1 MSTAVAERPAPNQ
14 SLVAKFA
21 GRYNIDPNKLL
32 ATLKATAFRQR
43 NNRDITD
50 EQMAA
55 LLIVADQYKLNPFT
69 KEIFAYEDKGAIVP
83 VVSVDGWARI
93 INEHPAFNGLEFRYS
108 EEMDTPAAG
117 KACPVWCEILIYRK
131 DRDRPTIVREY
142 LDETYQGPRGE
153 NKVNGPWQ
161 SHTKRMLRHKVLI
174 QGARIAFGFAGIYDE
189 DEADRIVE
197 RDMGAA
203 DMARPATGQVVAM
216 PQAKPKAKQIEQQ
229 EATTLQQPARA
240 QQQAE
245 PVERVTAAEQPGR
258 RAQQSQAV
266 EDVEANDLATDGEK
280 QWVRNKLNAAEIPV
294 QEALDALG
302 LSTPDT
308 LDGLTRDA
316 FVALQDYIRENG

>member
-14 SLVAKFA
+14 SLIAKFA
-21 GRYNIDPNKLL
+21 GRYSIDPGKLM

-108 EEMDTPAAG
+108 EEMETPVAG
-117 KACPVWCEILIYRK
+117 KACPIWCEILIYRK

-153 NKVNGPWQ
+153 NKINGPWQ

-203 DMARPATGQVVAM
+203 ETVAQPASRVAM
-216 PQAKPKAKQIEQQ
+216 PQAKPKQVTTHPADVIEQPAQ
-229 EATTLQQPARA
+229 RTRQPVA
-240 QQQAE
+240 QRQQAKEAAQDIAPTDGE
-245 PVERVTAAEQPGR
+245 PTSGA
-258 RAQQSQAV
+258 
-266 EDVEANDLATDGEK
+266 DLATDGEK
-280 QWVRNKLNAAEIPV
+280 QYVRTRLAAAEIPV

-302 LSTPDT
+302 LSTADT
-308 LDGLTRDA
+308 LDGLTRDS
-316 FVALQDYIRENG
+316 FVALQDYIQENC

>member
-1 MSTAVAERPAPNQ
+1 MSTAVAERSAPNQ
-14 SLVAKFA
+14 SLIAKFA
-21 GRYNIDPNKLL
+21 GRYSIDPGKLM

-108 EEMDTPAAG
+108 EEMETPAAG
-117 KACPVWCEILIYRK
+117 KACPIWCEILIYRK

-153 NKVNGPWQ
+153 NKINGPWQ

-197 RDMGAA
+197 RDMG
-203 DMARPATGQVVAM
+203 VAEPVAQPTSRVTM
-216 PQAKPKAKQIEQQ
+216 PQAKPKQVANQPTDVVE
-229 EATTLQQPARA
+229 QPATRTRQPAA
-240 QQQAE
+240 QRQQARDDAQD
-245 PVERVTAAEQPGR
+245 VAAEQTG
-258 RAQQSQAV
+258 SV
-266 EDVEANDLATDGEK
+266 DLATDGEK
-280 QWVRNKLNAAEIPV
+280 QYVRTKLAGAEIPV
-294 QEALDALG
+294 QEALDRLG

-308 LDGLTRDA
+308 LDGLTRDG
-316 FVALQDYIRENG
+316 FTALQDYIQENC

>member
-108 EEMDTPAAG
+108 EEMETPAAG

-203 DMARPATGQVVAM
+203 ETVAQPASRVAM
-216 PQAKPKAKQIEQQ
+216 PQARPKQVASQPADVVEQPAQRTRQPVAQRQQAK
-229 EATTLQQPARA
+229 EATQDVAPTGGEPADGA
-240 QQQAE
+240 
-245 PVERVTAAEQPGR
+245 
-258 RAQQSQAV
+258 
-266 EDVEANDLATDGEK
+266 DLATDGEK
-280 QWVRNKLNAAEIPV
+280 QYVRTKLAGAEIPL
-294 QEALDALG
+294 QEALDTLG

-308 LDGLTRDA
+308 LDGLTRDG
-316 FVALQDYIRENG
+316 FVALQDFIRENC

>member
-43 NNRDITD
+43 NNREISD

-153 NKVNGPWQ
+153 NKINGPWQ

-203 DMARPATGQVVAM
+203 EPVAQPTSRVAM
-216 PQAKPKAKQIEQQ
+216 PQARPKQVTNQPAEVIEQPTQ
-229 EATTLQQPARA
+229 RARQPVA
-240 QQQAE
+240 QRQQATE
-245 PVERVTAAEQPGR
+245 DAQDVATADAPTP
-258 RAQQSQAV
+258 A
-266 EDVEANDLATDGEK
+266 DLATDGEK
-280 QWVRNKLNAAEIPV
+280 QYVRTKLSAAGIPV

-308 LDGLTRDA
+308 LDGLTRDG
-316 FVALQDYIRENG
+316 FVALQDYIKENC

>member
-43 NNRDITD
+43 NNREISD

-108 EEMDTPAAG
+108 EEMDTPSAG

-153 NKVNGPWQ
+153 NKINGPWQ

-203 DMARPATGQVVAM
+203 EPAAQPTSRVAM
-216 PQAKPKAKQIEQQ
+216 PQARPKQVTNQPADVIEQPTQ
-229 EATTLQQPARA
+229 RTRQ
-240 QQQAE
+240 
-245 PVERVTAAEQPGR
+245 TAAQRQHATED
-258 RAQQSQAV
+258 AQDVATADAPTAV
-266 EDVEANDLATDGEK
+266 DLATDGEK
-280 QWVRNKLNAAEIPV
+280 QYVRTKLSAAGIPV

-316 FVALQDYIRENG
+316 FVALQDYIKENC

>member
-43 NNRDITD
+43 NNREISD

-108 EEMDTPAAG
+108 EEMETPAAG

-203 DMARPATGQVVAM
+203 DTVAQPASRVAM
-216 PQAKPKAKQIEQQ
+216 PQARPKQV
-229 EATTLQQPARA
+229 TSQPADATEQPA
-240 QQQAE
+240 QRPRQPVAQRQQAKE
-245 PVERVTAAEQPGR
+245 SAQDVAQSDAASTDG
-258 RAQQSQAV
+258 A
-266 EDVEANDLATDGEK
+266 DLATDGEK
-280 QWVRNKLNAAEIPV
+280 QYVRTRLAAAEIPV

-316 FVALQDYIRENG
+316 FVALQDYIQENC

>member
-21 GRYNIDPNKLL
+21 SRYNIDANKLMS
-32 ATLKATAFRQR
+32 TLKATAFRQR
-43 NNRDITD
+43 NNREITD

-108 EEMDTPAAG
+108 DEVDTPAAG
-117 KACPVWCEILIYRK
+117 KSCPIWCEVLIYRK

-153 NKVNGPWQ
+153 NKINGPWQ

-203 DMARPATGQVVAM
+203 ETVAQPTSRVAM
-216 PQAKPKAKQIEQQ
+216 PQARPKQVTSQPADVIEQPAQ
-229 EATTLQQPARA
+229 RTRQPAAER
-240 QQQAE
+240 QQAKE
-245 PVERVTAAEQPGR
+245 P
-258 RAQQSQAV
+258 AQ
-266 EDVEANDLATDGEK
+266 DVPPTDADLATDGEK
-280 QWVRNKLNAAEIPV
+280 QYVRTKLSAAEIPV
-294 QEALDALG
+294 QEALDTLG

-308 LDGLTRDA
+308 LDGLTRDG
-316 FVALQDYIRENG
+316 FVALQDYIKENC

>member
-21 GRYNIDPNKLL
+21 SRYNIDANKLMS
-32 ATLKATAFRQR
+32 TLKATAFRQR
-43 NNRDITD
+43 NNREITD

-108 EEMDTPAAG
+108 EDMETPTAG
-117 KACPVWCEILIYRK
+117 KACPIWCEILIYRK

-153 NKVNGPWQ
+153 NKINGPWQ

-203 DMARPATGQVVAM
+203 ETVAQPTSRVAM
-216 PQAKPKAKQIEQQ
+216 PQARPKQVSSQPADVIEQPAQ
-229 EATTLQQPARA
+229 RTRQPVAQRQQTKEPAQDVA
-240 QQQAE
+240 PAE
-245 PVERVTAAEQPGR
+245 AEQTDGT
-258 RAQQSQAV
+258 
-266 EDVEANDLATDGEK
+266 DLATDGEK
-280 QWVRNKLNAAEIPV
+280 QYVRSKLSAAEIPV

-302 LSTPDT
+302 LSTPGT
-308 LDGLTRDA
+308 LDGLTRDG
-316 FVALQDYIRENG
+316 FVALQDYIKENC

>member
-1 MSTAVAERPAPNQ
+1 MSTAVAERPATNQ

-21 GRYNIDPNKLL
+21 SKYSIDANKLL

-43 NNRDITD
+43 NNREITD

-108 EEMDTPAAG
+108 EEVETPAAG
-117 KACPVWCEILIYRK
+117 KPCPTWCEVLIYRK
-131 DRDRPTIVREY
+131 DRERPTIVREY

-153 NKVNGPWQ
+153 NKINGPWQ
-161 SHTKRMLRHKVLI
+161 SHTKRMLRHKTLI

-189 DEADRIVE
+189 DEAERIVE

-203 DMARPATGQVVAM
+203 DTSPAERASSVPQPKARPKQV
-216 PQAKPKAKQIEQQ
+216 
-229 EATTLQQPARA
+229 TQQPAETIEQPATAAR
-240 QQQAE
+240 QAE
-245 PVERVTAAEQPGR
+245 PVERAEKPQPR
-258 RAQQSQAV
+258 QQAQQSR
-266 EDVEANDLATDGEK
+266 EFDDVESTDLATDGEK
-280 QWVRNKLNAAEIPV
+280 KWVLNKLAGAEIPV
-294 QEALDALG
+294 QDALDTLG

-316 FVALQDYIRENG
+316 FVALQDYIRENC